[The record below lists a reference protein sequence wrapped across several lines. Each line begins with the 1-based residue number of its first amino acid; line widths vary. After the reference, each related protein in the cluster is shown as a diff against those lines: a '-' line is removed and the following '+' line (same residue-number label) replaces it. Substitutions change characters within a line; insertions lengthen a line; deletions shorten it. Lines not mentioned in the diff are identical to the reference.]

1 MFRSHGSPSLESLG
15 ELGVW
20 DHLHVQMLK
29 LLKKADALE
38 AEIAIVDS
46 VIVRAFGGGE
56 STGPNPVDRRKPGS
70 KQTLMVDRNG
80 VPLVIHLAKAND
92 SDQKQL
98 VPTVLDFPRIKG
110 KRGRPKTHPDEVY
123 ADRGYDSQH
132 NRLLLS
138 WLGITPRIA
147 KRNTPHGSGLGK
159 VRWVV
164 ERTISWLKGLR
175 RMRVRYD
182 RLKIIQE
189 AWNTLAAAVICFRI
203 AKHDAIL

>member
-1 MFRSHGSPSLESLG
+1 GCSGRTALRRLKAWE

-38 AEIAIVDS
+38 AEIVIVDS

-70 KQTLMVDRNG
+70 KHTLMVDRTG
-80 VPLVIHLAKAND
+80 VPLAIHLAKAND

-110 KRGRPKTHPDEVY
+110 KRG
-123 ADRGYDSQH
+123 
-132 NRLLLS
+132 
-138 WLGITPRIA
+138 
-147 KRNTPHGSGLGK
+147 
-159 VRWVV
+159 
-164 ERTISWLKGLR
+164 
-175 RMRVRYD
+175 
-182 RLKIIQE
+182 
-189 AWNTLAAAVICFRI
+189 
-203 AKHDAIL
+203 